1 MLPAFPFVTLGY
13 LLGKYS
19 KFILISLVYQLVC
32 DSVQDRM
39 SKPTPTTIPPSS
51 YTAVPTISNA
61 TYYISA
67 QSFGVVVEFA
77 SASGNLTRSNFT
89 GDTSQQVFGPHSYWL
104 RPRKADVLIAIAESG
119 R

>member
-1 MLPAFPFVTLGY
+1 
-13 LLGKYS
+13 
-19 KFILISLVYQLVC
+19 
-32 DSVQDRM
+32 M
-39 SKPTPTTIPPSS
+39 SGPTPTTIPPSS

-89 GDTSQQVFGPHSYWL
+89 GDTSQQVFGPRSYWL